1 MALNCS
7 AEGPGPMAA
16 RGWDKE
22 TPPPFCDVQHGAVA
36 GALDP
41 SENVPGPRSGG
52 VHNFSRGVGVNWEA
66 GLPESWG
73 EGGEPLTELYSGPR
87 PFNLWRLFPPPPQ
100 PRFLWK
106 LLGNFFSRH
115 QSRLDL
121 LIPITWFLYSPVFSS
136 NFDFLHSHHFFL
148 NRRIFLG

>member
-87 PFNLWRLFPPPPQ
+87 PFNLWRLFPPPPNHVFFGSYSGIFSHVTN
-100 PRFLWK
+100 PDWTFWS
-106 LLGNFFSRH
+106 LLRGFCTHLYFRLILTFYTLTTFF
-115 QSRLDL
+115 
-121 LIPITWFLYSPVFSS
+121 
-136 NFDFLHSHHFFL
+136 
-148 NRRIFLG
+148 